1 MQQLVHNPCEWI
13 LAAASNPGSVLVQ
26 RARSR
31 PHSRRSMLFRNPT
44 KILEVRQP
52 AKILEAF
59 SAMEEALAEGF
70 FVAGYISYEAGFAL
84 EPSLADLSTKLS
96 NHEPLLWLGCY
107 RSPEICEEVAP
118 SFPTK
123 PSTPPM
129 NLRFL
134 LSADEYARK
143 VEDIRSLIAAG
154 ETYQANL
161 TMEVAWSTTEHPE
174 EMYERLLRAQ
184 PVPYA
189 ALLHPMPGWHVLSL
203 SPELFFARD
212 GDKIVTRPMKG
223 TASPGLDASETRANA
238 AWLRADEKNRAE
250 NVMIVDLLRNDL
262 GRICQAGSVRVTDL
276 FEVERYPTVLQMTS
290 TVEGNLRQGIGYSE
304 LFRALFPSGS
314 IVGAPKI
321 HTMRLL
327 HALEKRVRG
336 VYTGAIGYIDP
347 DHVAEFNVAIRTISL
362 RGGEARMGVGSGIV
376 YDSEAALEYAE
387 CRMKASFLTRQSE
400 QDFQLIE
407 TLLLQQ
413 GSYTLLDEHMERM
426 AQSAEYF
433 DMVFDDRVKDALDSA
448 AQTHRDTGPTRV
460 RLLLGRNGTVTWTA
474 SPIRADDMDP
484 VDLLLRQERTDPLD
498 VFLRHKT
505 TRRALYDDAF
515 RYAQAHGRADALF
528 CNVREE
534 ITEGAIHNVIVS
546 IDQAGLTPP
555 LASGVLPGVYRRR
568 LLEQRR
574 ISERVLKFHDLLK
587 AEAVY
592 VCNSVRGL
600 RRVRRIDQESHR
612 GEVFETV
619 WSDADVCAPR

>member
-1 MQQLVHNPCEWI
+1 MEELVHNPCEWSMV
-13 LAAASNPGSVLVQ
+13 AASNPGSVLLQ

-31 PHSRRSMLFRNPT
+31 SRRSMLFRNPT
-44 KILEVRQP
+44 KILIVRRP
-52 AKILEAF
+52 ARVLEAF
-59 SAMEEALAEGF
+59 SAVEEALADGF

-84 EPSLADLSTKLS
+84 EPSLADLSTKVY
-96 NHEPLLWLGCY
+96 NGEPLLWLGCY
-107 RSPEICEEVAP
+107 RGPETCEEAAP
-118 SFPTK
+118 SFAAK
-123 PSTPPM
+123 PRTTPM

-134 LSADEYARK
+134 LSADEYARN
-143 VEDIRSLIAAG
+143 VEEIRKLIAAG

-161 TMEVAWSTTEHPE
+161 TLEVAWSTTEHPE
-174 EMYERLLRAQ
+174 EMYERLLQAQ
-184 PVPYA
+184 PVPHA

-212 GDKIVTRPMKG
+212 GDIIVTRPMKG
-223 TASPGLDASETRANA
+223 TASPGLDAAETRVNT

-250 NVMIVDLLRNDL
+250 NIMIVDLLRNDL

-276 FEVERYPTVLQMTS
+276 FQVERYPTVLQMTS
-290 TVEGNLRQGIGYSE
+290 TVEGKLREGIGYSE

-327 HALEKRVRG
+327 HALERRVRG
-336 VYTGAIGYIDP
+336 VYAGAIGYIGP

-362 RGGEARMGVGSGIV
+362 RGSEARMGVGSGIV

-387 CRMKASFLTRQSE
+387 CRTKTSFLTREPE

-407 TLLLQQ
+407 TLLLQR
-413 GSYTLLDEHMERM
+413 GNYTLLNEHMERM

-433 DMVFDDRVKDALDSA
+433 DMVFDDRVKAALENA
-448 AQTHRDTGPTRV
+448 AQTHTESGPTRV
-460 RLLLGRNGTVTWTA
+460 RLLLARDGIVTCTA
-474 SPIRADDMDP
+474 SPIRADDIGP
-484 VDLLLRQERTDPLD
+484 EDLLLRQERTDPMD

-505 TRRALYDDAF
+505 TRRTLYDDAF
-515 RYAQAHGRADALF
+515 RYAQAHGCADALF
-528 CNVREE
+528 CNAREE

-546 IDQAGLTPP
+546 IDKEWLTPP
-555 LASGVLPGVYRRR
+555 LASGVLPGVYRRC
-568 LLEQRR
+568 LLEQGRL
-574 ISERVLKFHDLLK
+574 SERVLKFPDLLG

-600 RRVRRIDQESHR
+600 RRVRRIEQESHC
-612 GEVFETV
+612 GDALETI
-619 WSDADVCAPR
+619 WSDEDVV